1 MYDDDIISF
10 DGVDF
15 SMVFDA
21 SDVGLSAD
29 IDAFEIVN
37 ANTILMSFTSSEVVS
52 GVGTVDDYDIV
63 QFNATSLG
71 ENTAGSFSL
80 YFDGEDV
87 GLDSTKEDIDA
98 FDLLSDGRLLIST
111 SGSYV
116 VPNLSGKDEDLLA
129 FTPTSLGEN
138 TSGDWEI
145 YFDGSDVGLSDGGP
159 EDSDGVS
166 VAANGDIYLTTRGSF
181 SVTDVTGDS
190 LDIFLCSPASLGAI
204 TACTY
209 SPTLYFDG
217 SIWGLSSNN
226 LDGFDL
232 P

>member
-1 MYDDDIISF
+1 
-10 DGVDF
+10 
-15 SMVFDA
+15 
-21 SDVGLSAD
+21 
-29 IDAFEIVN
+29 
-37 ANTILMSFTSSEVVS
+37 
-52 GVGTVDDYDIV
+52 VDDYDIV

-80 YFDGEDV
+80 YFDGSDV
-87 GLDSTKEDIDA
+87 GLDSSKEDIDA

-111 SGSYV
+111 SGSYTIRD
-116 VPNLSGKDEDLLA
+116 LSGKDEDLLA
-129 FTPTSLGEN
+129 FTPTSLGVD
-138 TSGDWEI
+138 TSGSWTL
-145 YFDGSDVGLSDGGP
+145 YFDGSDVGLSDKNP
-159 EDSDGVS
+159 EDTDGVS

-190 LDIFLCSPASLGAI
+190 MDIFICSPASLGAT

-217 SIWGLSSNN
+217 SIWGLSRNN